1 MRRQRGCGCN
11 KGLMGLTFACGLL
24 ISCFC
29 PPKFLV
35 AVLAIWV
42 IILGFSGGRCCLF
55 SREVFFVK
63 VVLFKSPKFLSGIL
77 RVLFGIKKQNG

>member
-1 MRRQRGCGCN
+1 MRKPCNLN
-11 KGLMGLTFACGLL
+11 KGILALTFALGLL

-42 IILGFSGGRCCLF
+42 IILG
-55 SREVFFVK
+55 
-63 VVLFKSPKFLSGIL
+63 LSGS
-77 RVLFGIKKQNG
+77 KC

>member
-1 MRRQRGCGCN
+1 MRRKGNNAN
-11 KGLMGLTFACGLL
+11 KGLIGIVFAVGLL

-42 IILGFSGGRCCLF
+42 IILGVSNCR
-55 SREVFFVK
+55 
-63 VVLFKSPKFLSGIL
+63 I
-77 RVLFGIKKQNG
+77 

>member
-1 MRRQRGCGCN
+1 MRKCRRKVN
-11 KGLMGLTFACGLL
+11 KGVVAITFAVGLL

-42 IILGFSGGRCCLF
+42 IILGITCQR
-55 SREVFFVK
+55 R
-63 VVLFKSPKFLSGIL
+63 
-77 RVLFGIKKQNG
+77 

>member
-1 MRRQRGCGCN
+1 MRGCRNFN
-11 KGLMGLTFACGLL
+11 KGLLALTFACGLL

-42 IILGFSGGRCCLF
+42 IILGVSNCR
-55 SREVFFVK
+55 
-63 VVLFKSPKFLSGIL
+63 I
-77 RVLFGIKKQNG
+77 

>member
-1 MRRQRGCGCN
+1 MRKRCRGPN
-11 KGLMGLTFACGLL
+11 KGAIAITFAVGLL

-42 IILGFSGGRCCLF
+42 IILAITSRRC
-55 SREVFFVK
+55 
-63 VVLFKSPKFLSGIL
+63 
-77 RVLFGIKKQNG
+77 

>member
-1 MRRQRGCGCN
+1 MRRPCNLN
-11 KGLMGLTFACGLL
+11 KGVLALTFALGLL

-42 IILGFSGGRCCLF
+42 IILGISGQRL
-55 SREVFFVK
+55 
-63 VVLFKSPKFLSGIL
+63 
-77 RVLFGIKKQNG
+77 